1 MDGTTAGTVN
11 GATGGTVDGVM
22 DVVVVGSGIIGL
34 TTAIRLQEKGL
45 RVVVVTADGLLSTT
59 SAVAAAVWFP
69 VATGTGGRVAD
80 WSATAFAEFARQAE
94 EGVPGVSMR
103 STRMLEHER
112 QSAGQPWWGD
122 AVPDL
127 RRLTAAERGADC
139 ADGWSFTAPAVEM
152 PLYLPWLL
160 GRFVDNGGGIV
171 HRRLDTLDQ
180 ARAWAPVVVNATGI
194 GARQLCDDRAVHP
207 IRGQLVLVRNP
218 GLPTSTRIQ
227 DDPAGYTYI
236 HPRSTDVVLGGT
248 FEPDDWNTVADP
260 ATAEAILARCTAR
273 IPALREAR
281 VLGHVV
287 GLRPARHGGPRLE
300 AEPDGRT
307 VHNYGHGGAGVTLSW
322 GCADAAAELAAAAA
336 S

>member
-1 MDGTTAGTVN
+1 
-11 GATGGTVDGVM
+11 M
-22 DVVVVGSGIIGL
+22 DVVVVGSGVIGL

-69 VATGTGGRVAD
+69 VATGTDRRVAD

-103 STRMLEHER
+103 GTRMLEHR
-112 QSAGQPWWGD
+112 QQSAGLPWWGE

-127 RRLTAAERGADC
+127 RRLTAAERGPDC

-160 GRFVDNGGGIV
+160 GRFVDNGGEV
-171 HRRLDTLDQ
+171 AQRRLDALDQ
-180 ARAWAPVVVNATGI
+180 ALAWAPVVVNATGL
-194 GARQLCDDRAVHP
+194 GARQLCDDPAVHP
-207 IRGQLVLVRNP
+207 VRGQLVLVRNP
-218 GLPTSTRIQ
+218 GLPDSTRIQ

-236 HPRSTDVVLGGT
+236 HPRSADVVLGGT
-248 FEPDDWNTVADP
+248 FEPDDWNTAADP
-260 ATAEAILARCTAR
+260 ATAEAILVRCTAR
-273 IPALREAR
+273 IPELRDAR
-281 VLGHVV
+281 VIGHAV

-300 AEPDGRT
+300 AEPGGRI

-322 GCADAAAELAAAAA
+322 GCADAAADLAVELRTIG
-336 S
+336 

>member
-1 MDGTTAGTVN
+1 
-11 GATGGTVDGVM
+11 M

-45 RVVVVTADGLLSTT
+45 RVVVVTADDLLSTT

-69 VATGTGGRVAD
+69 VATGTSGRVAD
-80 WSATAFAEFARQAE
+80 WSATAFAVFARQAAD
-94 EGVPGVSMR
+94 GVPGVSMR

-112 QSAGQPWWGD
+112 QPAGLPWWGA

-127 RRLTAAERGADC
+127 RRLTAAERGPDS

-160 GRFVDNGGGIV
+160 DRFLGHGGQIV

-194 GARQLCDDRAVHP
+194 GARRLCDDPAVHP
-207 IRGQLVLVRNP
+207 VRGQLVLVRNP
-218 GLPTSTRIQ
+218 GLPASTRIQ
-227 DDPAGYTYI
+227 DDPGGYTYV
-236 HPRSTDVVLGGT
+236 HPRSADVVLGGT
-248 FEPDDWNTVADP
+248 FEPDDWNTAPDP
-260 ATAEAILARCTAR
+260 ATAAAILARCTAR
-273 IPALREAR
+273 IPALRDAG
-281 VLGHVV
+281 VIGHAV

-300 AEPDGRT
+300 PDPAGRI

-322 GCADAAAELAAAAA
+322 GCADAAADYAAALG
-336 S
+336 SIG